1 MNRVTE
7 AIVEMDQAAEI
18 QREISDTPSL
28 AQTFAVLAHV
38 KLKTGRA
45 EEALKLAEES
55 EQILSSIERPET
67 LWQAQLV
74 AGQALRRLGHGAE
87 AAKEF
92 EAAMATIESLRTRVA
107 GPPTALPV
115 YFADKLEPYQ
125 QRVAISLAAGK
136 TDEALRFTEQSKSR
150 ALGDILRS
158 GRVNLD
164 KALTPS
170 EKQTERRLENGL
182 VELNLRIAKQPD
194 NTALK
199 ANRNRARR
207 EIEAFQSQIYA
218 NHPET
223 AFERGASPPLSTE
236 EMARLAAE
244 TKAVFLDYLVTP
256 RNTYVFVLKPGTRAR
271 VVTLGIGATAL
282 RAKTAEF
289 HRQLASHDL
298 GYAAAAHEL
307 YCLLVAPVERDL
319 AGQAAVVIIPDGPL
333 WDVSFQALQSG
344 PKHFLMEDAV
354 VSYAPSLAVLRET
367 LRTARDRRAAP
378 AARELLALGDP
389 TTEERLPEA
398 ERQVREIEKLYG
410 SSQSRLLTGDSATEA
425 QLKAEAGNYRVIH
438 LASHAVLDDVNPMY
452 SRALLAK
459 GSGEDGIL
467 EARELMQLNLRAELL
482 VLSACQTAR
491 GDAPAGEGINGMLW
505 AALGAGAPTTVA
517 SLWQVESASTSR
529 LMIDFHRHWLDA
541 RRSNN
546 PFAKASALRA
556 AAMDLARDDKYSHPF
571 YWAAF
576 ILVGSPN

>member
-1 MNRVTE
+1 
-7 AIVEMDQAAEI
+7 
-18 QREISDTPSL
+18 
-28 AQTFAVLAHV
+28 
-38 KLKTGRA
+38 
-45 EEALKLAEES
+45 
-55 EQILSSIERPET
+55 
-67 LWQAQLV
+67 
-74 AGQALRRLGHGAE
+74 
-87 AAKEF
+87 
-92 EAAMATIESLRTRVA
+92 
-107 GPPTALPV
+107 
-115 YFADKLEPYQ
+115 
-125 QRVAISLAAGK
+125 
-136 TDEALRFTEQSKSR
+136 
-150 ALGDILRS
+150 
-158 GRVNLD
+158 
-164 KALTPS
+164 
-170 EKQTERRLENGL
+170 
-182 VELNLRIAKQPD
+182 
-194 NTALK
+194 
-199 ANRNRARR
+199 
-207 EIEAFQSQIYA
+207 
-218 NHPET
+218 
-223 AFERGASPPLSTE
+223 
-236 EMARLAAE
+236 
-244 TKAVFLDYLVTP
+244 
-256 RNTYVFVLKPGTRAR
+256 
-271 VVTLGIGATAL
+271 
-282 RAKTAEF
+282 
-289 HRQLASHDL
+289 
-298 GYAAAAHEL
+298 
-307 YCLLVAPVERDL
+307 
-319 AGQAAVVIIPDGPL
+319 
-333 WDVSFQALQSG
+333 
-344 PKHFLMEDAV
+344 MEDAV

>member
-1 MNRVTE
+1 
-7 AIVEMDQAAEI
+7 
-18 QREISDTPSL
+18 
-28 AQTFAVLAHV
+28 
-38 KLKTGRA
+38 
-45 EEALKLAEES
+45 
-55 EQILSSIERPET
+55 
-67 LWQAQLV
+67 
-74 AGQALRRLGHGAE
+74 
-87 AAKEF
+87 
-92 EAAMATIESLRTRVA
+92 
-107 GPPTALPV
+107 
-115 YFADKLEPYQ
+115 
-125 QRVAISLAAGK
+125 
-136 TDEALRFTEQSKSR
+136 
-150 ALGDILRS
+150 
-158 GRVNLD
+158 
-164 KALTPS
+164 
-170 EKQTERRLENGL
+170 
-182 VELNLRIAKQPD
+182 
-194 NTALK
+194 
-199 ANRNRARR
+199 
-207 EIEAFQSQIYA
+207 
-218 NHPET
+218 
-223 AFERGASPPLSTE
+223 
-236 EMARLAAE
+236 
-244 TKAVFLDYLVTP
+244 
-256 RNTYVFVLKPGTRAR
+256 
-271 VVTLGIGATAL
+271 
-282 RAKTAEF
+282 
-289 HRQLASHDL
+289 
-298 GYAAAAHEL
+298 
-307 YCLLVAPVERDL
+307 
-319 AGQAAVVIIPDGPL
+319 
-333 WDVSFQALQSG
+333 
-344 PKHFLMEDAV
+344 
-354 VSYAPSLAVLRET
+354 VLRET

-491 GDAPAGEGINGMLW
+491 SDALAGEGINGMLW